1 MRYRRAWMP
10 GGSFFF
16 TVVTFRRQRLFT
28 GPQPISQLRAAF
40 HQVMTRHPFRIDGI
54 VVLPDH
60 IHCIWTLPAGDGD
73 FSTRWRLIKSSF
85 SRERVSPGHRPS
97 GGRTVWQRRFWEHT
111 LRDERDF
118 RRHLDYIHFNPVKHG
133 LVRRTG
139 DWPYSSF
146 HRWVRD
152 GGYPAD
158 WGGDGPDER
167 DELIVLSVIHGAPG
181 RETNQNRPAISTPTA
196 GNAIGASRP
205 CSTRRTSS

>member
-10 GGSFFF
+10 GGSFSF
-16 TVVTFRRQRLFT
+16 TVVTFQRQRLFT
-28 GPQPISQLRAAF
+28 GAQPISQLRVAF

-85 SRERVSPGHRPS
+85 SRERVSPGHRPG

-133 LVRRTG
+133 LVRRAG

-152 GGYPAD
+152 GGYPTD
-158 WGGDGPDER
+158 WGGDGVEDLAVE
-167 DELIVLSVIHGAPG
+167 
-181 RETNQNRPAISTPTA
+181 
-196 GNAIGASRP
+196 
-205 CSTRRTSS
+205 